1 MGILRARRRDDTF
14 VLEDVSGAVV
24 ALESLTG

>member
-1 MGILRARRRDDTF
+1 MGILRARRGDETL
-14 VLEDVSGAVV
+14 VLEDDSGAVV

>member
-1 MGILRARRRDDTF
+1 MGILRARRGDD
-14 VLEDVSGAVV
+14 LWIEDVSVAVV